1 MNQTFN
7 LGMSVGKRS
16 NRCIDSENDIY
27 IPMLTNVQPTKIVG
41 NDRLWYACIHH
52 QIERIKQL
60 LLDPTIDIFHIYE
73 YHSTIIT
80 LICSTNMGDNIMYLH
95 NQEEYHNVLF
105 TILENIKKHHLSALL
120 NMRNT
125 PLFGIG
131 NMAYINPLAGIREPM
146 CHYIFVLINYGL
158 IPTNKEIENIPFEQI
173 RIFLQS
179 EKGQKFIN
187 CSNKLGTKYEIL
199 MDHCPI
205 TLDSIENPAI
215 TVDGNIFEFE
225 AINRFLADG
234 NNKNPIT
241 NQQLLS
247 PYLYL
252 PKEKKFVIAK
262 NSYQKLINLKCV
274 YKVLRR
280 KKKITIEVFQEA
292 LVIDIWEAMINKLST
307 MSTLISIKFN
317 GVNLQKYKPINFY
330 NIKDG
335 DKIKFKVKK
344 NY

>member
-7 LGMSVGKRS
+7 LGMSVGRRP

-27 IPMLTNVQPTKIVG
+27 VPMLTNMRPIKIID
-41 NDRLWYACIHH
+41 NDRLWYACMHH

-60 LLDPTIDIFHIYE
+60 LLDPTIDIFHIYS
-73 YHSTIIT
+73 YHSTIIK
-80 LICSTNMGDNIMYLH
+80 LICSTNMGDNIMYSY
-95 NQEEYHNVLF
+95 NQEGYHDVLF
-105 TILENIKKHHLSALL
+105 TLLENIKTTHLITLL
-120 NMRNT
+120 NMRHV
-125 PLFGIG
+125 PLLGKG
-131 NMAYINPLAGIREPM
+131 NIVRINPLGINGQM

-158 IPTNKEIENIPFEQI
+158 IPTTEEIKNIPFEQI

-187 CSNKLGTKYEIL
+187 CPNKLGTKYEIL
-199 MDHCPI
+199 MDTCPI

-215 TVDGNIFEFE
+215 TVDGHVFEFE

-234 NNKNPIT
+234 NNKNPVT

-262 NSYQKLINLKCV
+262 NCYNNLINLNCI
-274 YKVLRR
+274 YKVSKK
-280 KKKITIEVFQEA
+280 KKKITVAVFQEA
-292 LVIDIWEAMINKLST
+292 LIIDIWEAMINKLST
-307 MSTLISIKFN
+307 MSTLIEIKFN
-317 GVNLQKYKPINFY
+317 GIKLQKYKPINFY

-335 DKIKFKVKK
+335 DKIQFKVKK